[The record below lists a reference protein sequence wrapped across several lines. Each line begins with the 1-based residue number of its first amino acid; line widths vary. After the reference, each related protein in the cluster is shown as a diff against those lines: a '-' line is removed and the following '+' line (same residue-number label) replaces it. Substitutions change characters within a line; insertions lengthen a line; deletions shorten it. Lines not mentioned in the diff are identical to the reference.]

1 MRADTSGELDHTL
14 GANVVWVALCLVV
27 LLGWWDGPTNYALTS
42 GDLRGMG
49 QDMSYHSP
57 PTPKGVMPREN
68 RVARGSGWGFA
79 PLLRAEESQ
88 RRETEARGRIQVLET
103 QLQGLGD
110 DLDATRAKTPE
121 AEQSLVMTRSAL
133 EKVESSL
140 AGRPGVLSARYP
152 QLEIEE
158 DPYATFSEDDNL
170 PMEAKV
176 SFDDSDPPAI

>member
-1 MRADTSGELDHTL
+1 MDWPVLIDKGLVEIDRQRTGRDSVGNKLVETDWQRTALKEEAGLVAVVAAEARASEAT
-14 GANVVWVALCLVV
+14 
-27 LLGWWDGPTNYALTS
+27 
-42 GDLRGMG
+42 
-49 QDMSYHSP
+49 Q
-57 PTPKGVMPREN
+57 
-68 RVARGSGWGFA
+68 
-79 PLLRAEESQ
+79 RAEESQ

-110 DLDATRAKTPE
+110 ELDATRAKTPE